1 METVPCFTGRVVGGM
16 GRLTPAAI
24 QRAALLD
31 VCRWRSAGS
40 RDESVNAVGRVMSL
54 SETGHHG
61 VRVGVEPREGLRSGG
76 DAVGV
81 TEGGGRAFLA
91 FGSGAL

>member
-1 METVPCFTGRVVGGM
+1 MTS
-16 GRLTPAAI
+16 AAI

-31 VCRWRSAGS
+31 VCRWQSVGS
-40 RDESVNAVGRVMSL
+40 RDESVSTVGRVMSL

-61 VRVGVEPREGLRSGG
+61 VRVGDEPREGLRSGG

-91 FGSGAL
+91 FGIGAL